1 MRQNYRSLTQAIQI
15 MSGALM
21 ASSVLFSAAGA
32 HDAIPTASQPLGW
45 VYGSEC
51 CSAYD
56 CSQVQHGDIVP
67 TPEGWRV
74 NTSGETIPYGDARV
88 KRSRDE
94 FFHRCAPAGDMT
106 SKRSICIY
114 VPDFGG

>member
-1 MRQNYRSLTQAIQI
+1 MLR
-15 MSGALM
+15 
-21 ASSVLFSAAGA
+21 SAALTLLSIGLGGGLA
-32 HDAIPTASQPLGW
+32 YLAVGPAWPHEAIPTASQPLGW

-56 CSQVQHGDIVP
+56 CSQVQHGEIVP

-74 NTSGETIPYGDARV
+74 NASGETIPYGDARV
-88 KRSRDE
+88 KRSKDE